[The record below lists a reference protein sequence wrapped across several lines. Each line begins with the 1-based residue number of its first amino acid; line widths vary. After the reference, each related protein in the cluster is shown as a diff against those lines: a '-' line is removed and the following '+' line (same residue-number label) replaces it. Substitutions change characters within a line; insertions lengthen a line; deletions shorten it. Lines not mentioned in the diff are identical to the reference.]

1 MFQCKMCG
9 RCCRNL
15 DKSDLYNFL
24 NRGDGVCKFLRDNE
38 CSIYDERPII
48 CRVDDSYE
56 MFFKDKLSIDEY
68 YQLNYEGC
76 IAIKKESK

>member
-15 DKSDLYNFL
+15 EKSDLYDFL
-24 NRGDGVCKFLRDNE
+24 NRGDGICKFLRGNK
-38 CSIYDERPII
+38 CSIYDKRPII

-56 MFFKDKLSIDEY
+56 IFFKDKLSIDEY

-76 IAIKKESK
+76 NALKGESK